1 MVIEKK
7 FSTLFVC
14 DVILAVIIFARVNVK
29 NTILSAITPSTSQ
42 ADANIA
48 MSGSNWVVILTMICV
63 SVVIGFMVLS
73 KTKNFKELILDIVFI
88 GVVGV
93 LLSVWWKVL
102 AVTGWGYFCSYQEMM
117 TYVGSFM
124 IGACIVKVIMYLR
137 KRAK

>member
-1 MVIEKK
+1 MKK

-14 DVILAVIIFARVNVK
+14 DVILALIIFARVNVK
-29 NTILSAITPSTSQ
+29 NTILSAITSTTSQ
-42 ADANIA
+42 ADVNVALTN
-48 MSGSNWVVILTMICV
+48 SNWVVILTMVCV
-63 SVVIGFMVLS
+63 SVVIGFMILS

-93 LLSVWWKVL
+93 FLSVWWKVL

>member
-1 MVIEKK
+1 MKK

-14 DVILAVIIFARVNVK
+14 DVILALIIFARVNVK

-42 ADANIA
+42 ADANTA
-48 MSGSNWVVILTMICV
+48 MSSSNWVVILTMICV

-93 LLSVWWKVL
+93 FLSVWWKVL

-124 IGACIVKVIMYLR
+124 IGACLVKVIMYLC

>member
-1 MVIEKK
+1 MKK

-14 DVILAVIIFARVNVK
+14 DVILALIIFARVNVK
-29 NTILSAITPSTSQ
+29 NTILSAITSTTSQ
-42 ADANIA
+42 ADANA
-48 MSGSNWVVILTMICV
+48 ALTNSNWVVILTMVCV

-93 LLSVWWKVL
+93 FLSIWWKVL

>member
-1 MVIEKK
+1 MKK

-14 DVILAVIIFARVNVK
+14 DVILALIIFARVNVK
-29 NTILSAITPSTSQ
+29 NTILSAITSTTSQ
-42 ADANIA
+42 ADANA
-48 MSGSNWVVILTMICV
+48 ALTNSNWVVILTMVCV

-93 LLSVWWKVL
+93 FLSVWWKVL

>member
-1 MVIEKK
+1 MKK

-14 DVILAVIIFARVNVK
+14 DVILALIIFARVNVK